1 MFPAV
6 SMRASKRGET
16 KVVVWGSTMRA
27 GPVTA
32 SPGARSARRKQA
44 ATVSSPV
51 CPRARVRVPVG
62 SGTLRAAQSPARDAA
77 SGGVEIRTDQFITS
91 SAMPGTMRPNR
102 RA

>member
-27 GPVTA
+27 GPAIV
-32 SPGARSARRKQA
+32 SPSTRSARRKQA
-44 ATVSSPV
+44 ATVASPA
-51 CPRARVRVPVG
+51 CPRVRVRVPVG
-62 SGTLRAAQSPARDAA
+62 SGAPRAAQSPARGAA
-77 SGGVEIRTDQFITS
+77 SGGVETRTDQFITS
-91 SAMPGTMRPNR
+91 SAIPGTMRPNR